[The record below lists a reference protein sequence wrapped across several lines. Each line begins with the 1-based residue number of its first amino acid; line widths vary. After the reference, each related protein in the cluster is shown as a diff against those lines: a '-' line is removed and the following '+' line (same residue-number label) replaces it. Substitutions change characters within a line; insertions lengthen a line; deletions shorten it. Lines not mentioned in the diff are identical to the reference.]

1 MDYETILKKYRKA
14 CEQRQLSEEYLREND
29 CEVRSDLPVAIEFSY
44 GVIYLR
50 DDAVDVL
57 IKRIEE
63 LEAELQELRGTIKA
77 MKAWER
83 RVDKAR

>member
-1 MDYETILKKYRKA
+1 MYYEAILEKYRKA
-14 CEQRQLSEEYLREND
+14 CEQRQISDDYLREHD
-29 CEVRSDLPVAIEFSY
+29 FPTRSDSQMAIEIPY

-63 LEAELQELRGTIKA
+63 LEAESQELRGTVKA
-77 MKAWER
+77 MKA
-83 RVDKAR
+83 